1 MMERSAG
8 HSLWGAFQARLDCT
22 FLHRTDQ
29 RRSARL
35 LRSLTQ
41 LERRK
46 WDLNTLIGR
55 PSESLTLRAA
65 QGEAHAGLTG
75 KWRWVPL
82 LKSSFCGMLVALIV
96 ILASRAQRFYPL
108 ICALVVSCV
117 KALYTVALKVVTIKA
132 FAERTSPLATPW
144 RRHAT
149 R

>member
-8 HSLWGAFQARLDCT
+8 QSLWGAFQARLDCT

-46 WDLNTLIGR
+46 WDLDTLIGR

-82 LKSSFCGMLVALIV
+82 LKYCFCGMHVALIV
-96 ILASRAQRFYPL
+96 TWQAGHSASTRLYMLALCPA
-108 ICALVVSCV
+108 
-117 KALYTVALKVVTIKA
+117 
-132 FAERTSPLATPW
+132 
-144 RRHAT
+144 
-149 R
+149 